1 VPSDR
6 ALRIAVAVTA
16 LFGLGVAGWLS
27 YEELIGEL
35 PNCPVGGGGCVTV
48 ALSDYSDVA
57 GIPVPYIGIGG
68 YVAILASTLLRGD
81 TGRLAGAFL
90 TLVGFGFSLYL
101 TYLEL
106 FVIEAICQYCVASAV
121 AMLIL
126 LGLTWTRLLR
136 YAGAETGSVS
146 AP

>member
-6 ALRIAVAVTA
+6 ALRIAVAVA
-16 LFGLGVAGWLS
+16 AFFGLAVAGWLS

-48 ALSDYSDVA
+48 ALSDYSDLA

-68 YVAILASTLLRGD
+68 YVAIIASTLLRGD
-81 TGRLAGAFL
+81 PGRLAGAFL

-121 AMLIL
+121 AMLVL
-126 LGLTWTRLLR
+126 LALTWTRLLR
-136 YAGAETGSVS
+136 YAGAETDSVS
-146 AP
+146 AR

>member
-16 LFGLGVAGWLS
+16 LLGLAVAGWLS

-48 ALSDYSDVA
+48 ALSDYSDLA

-68 YVAILASTLLRGD
+68 YLAILASTLLRGD
-81 TGRLAGAFL
+81 PGRLAGAFL

-126 LGLTWTRLLR
+126 LALTWARLLR

-146 AP
+146 TR

>member
-6 ALRIAVAVTA
+6 ALRIAVMVTA
-16 LFGLGVAGWLS
+16 LVGLAVAGWLS
-27 YEELIGEL
+27 YEELRGDL
-35 PNCPVGGGGCVTV
+35 PTCPIGGGGCATV
-48 ALSDYSDVA
+48 ALSDYSDLA

-68 YVAILASTLLRGD
+68 YVVILASTLFAGD
-81 TGRLAGAFL
+81 RGRLAGAFL

-106 FVIEAICQYCVASAV
+106 YVIDAICQYCVASAI

-126 LGLTWTRLLR
+126 LVLTWTRLLR
-136 YAGAETGSVS
+136 YAGAETDSVS
-146 AP
+146 PS